1 METYIVTGGHFSN
14 HHNQQ
19 IHSPT
24 AHAQFAGDQTDLQ
37 QTNLSQNHNQQQQQ
51 ETGSQSEKTDTE
63 HQQMLEV
70 CSPVVS
76 STSHP
81 EMKVTMRANYNHVGA
96 GRVVQQEN
104 NIGSIITML
113 IDDQG
118 ADLDDILTDNRSAD
132 CRTRLE
138 PQSGNTQVH
147 HTEIKEEGCLSET
160 LGPMSDYSRQYSSP
174 DYYYQRDYI
183 ATDSAVNDKDI
194 ETRSSLSSNS
204 EGDDIEMC
212 HYNRGGYNQ
221 GPMMSNSNMMV
232 SSPYMISRD
241 TGQSVHQPGPVKKD
255 DKYWERRRKNNL
267 AAKKSRD
274 ARRVRE
280 NQLRLRVLCLE
291 NANRVL
297 REQMDRKELE
307 LAQLR
312 ERLGK
317 YETVGPQQTE
327 HSVSLQT
334 CEMSNIPNRN

>member
-1 METYIVTGGHFSN
+1 VTGGHFSN
-14 HHNQQ
+14 HHGQ
-19 IHSPT
+19 HHRST
-24 AHAQFAGDQTDLQ
+24 EHAQFTGNQADLQ
-37 QTNLSQNHNQQQQQ
+37 QDTN
-51 ETGSQSEKTDTE
+51 SQSEKTEAE

-81 EMKVTMRANYNHVGA
+81 ELNVANVRTNYNHVGA
-96 GRVVQQEN
+96 GRTVQQEN

-118 ADLDDILTDNRSAD
+118 ADLDEILTDNRSAD
-132 CRTRLE
+132 CRSRLD
-138 PQSGNTQVH
+138 PSSGNTQVH
-147 HTEIKEEGCLSET
+147 QPEIKEEGCPSEN
-160 LGPMSDYSRQYSSP
+160 LGSISDYSRQYPSP

-183 ATDSAVNDKDI
+183 ATDSTANEKDI

-212 HYNRGGYNQ
+212 SYSRGGFNQ
-221 GPMMSNSNMMV
+221 GQMIPNSNMMV
-232 SSPYMISRD
+232 SSPYMIARD
-241 TGQSVHQPGPVKKD
+241 TGQSVHVHQPGAGPGPVKKD

-317 YETVGPQQTE
+317 YETIGPKTE
-327 HSVSLQT
+327 HSVSLQS